1 MEKEEK
7 TYRALELYSYEMYK
21 KFIDTYFYKEV
32 KSPFFKT
39 NKILNQLK
47 GKEFIDFLVDLEKQY
62 NVLYKLLL
70 TLKYNY
76 EYNLGR
82 ILELNA
88 GLDTSVAVLD
98 QEKHFDFTVVS
109 LFSSKE
115 VFGEQYF
122 DYYKGRLSSINI
134 IDEDSIK
141 MKELYLKYYDEE
153 KILELKD
160 FSTILNI
167 NPSKVEDIFNTMLYG
182 IKNNKT
188 IITGYTSSYY
198 DIKLDEKMD
207 TMDYVKKELENYLN
221 KEVYESENTDNGCK
235 VRVLTNYRNY

>member
-39 NKILNQLK
+39 NKILN
-47 GKEFIDFLVDLEKQY
+47 EFIDFLVDLEKQY

>member
-167 NPSKVEDIFNTMLYG
+167 NPSKAEDIFNTMLYG